1 MTDALRES
9 YVAHRLDPK
18 RILQIFVVAFTGA
31 SSLIAVAD
39 SVSTGD
45 PAWSWS
51 TYDSK
56 LQILRDHYAGF
67 PIGLNIDPAWWT
79 VQVDRAEFT
88 FVTETVLSPDGR
100 APDGVSYG
108 TAVDIDDDDDLELLQ
123 CGWKPQVPSHGYF
136 AVIDYAGG
144 EFQSFDEHAIEGCGN
159 VWQLSP
165 ATGSEPLIV
174 LVGLD
179 EGKLGTKENS
189 AVAPTLI
196 FDPVADTLV
205 EVPGLMTTSHES
217 TVVDLD
223 MDGDEDILACNWGE
237 PFDGR
242 SALLRNDGTTLTAIP
257 IDPPLGCMAIE
268 AVDVDNDG
276 DWEVLISD
284 SGPNSDIGVVAERNH
299 IFELTPAG
307 DLEILAELP
316 LPYFERPEFDGLPF
330 PSYWE
335 GNVGRSH
342 DIQFARRDIDSDG
355 DTDVVLA
362 SMIYDN
368 NTPMSG
374 FQVLINNSGTLQDET
389 DTRMF
394 NQVFTRDATH
404 NFLLKDV
411 NGDGFPDIVAQ
422 GHGAALDGNPTT
434 VPGLDTSLTHGNWI
448 YVNDGEGNFVNV
460 VTYQLGEHRAWPVT
474 FNGSADEARWV
485 YVSNG
490 ESPDEVIVET
500 ITLGHALSTGPAGRN
515 PAEVGVPG
523 FNEFFYLRTYPD
535 AAQAVRDGIDATGLA
550 HYQRVGSA
558 EGRFRFAPHATV
570 RGSDGPDSIVLR
582 EGDEKAFG
590 YSGNDRLT
598 GADGDDFLD
607 GGPGIDTAVY
617 SGNRSDYQVTW
628 RPEEKTVRELSSG
641 FVDTLVAMEN
651 VEFDDVTVHFIVADS
666 FE

>member
-1 MTDALRES
+1 MWHMDS
-9 YVAHRLDPK
+9 K
-18 RILQIFVVAFTGA
+18 RILQTVVVALTGA
-31 SSLIAVAD
+31 SSLIAVAGN
-39 SVSTGD
+39 TTIGD

-67 PIGLNIDPAWWT
+67 PIGLNIDPEWWT

-88 FVTETVLSPDGR
+88 FITETVLSPDGR
-100 APDGVSYG
+100 APDGVSYA

-136 AVIDYAGG
+136 AVIDYADGD
-144 EFQSFDEHAIEGCGN
+144 FQSFTEHAIEGCGN
-159 VWQLSP
+159 VWPLLP
-165 ATGSEPLIV
+165 ATGTEPLIV

-179 EGKLGTKENS
+179 EGKLGTTEENS

-196 FDPVADTLV
+196 FDPVANTLV

-242 SALLRNDGTTLTAIP
+242 SALLRNDGSSLIAVS
-257 IDPPLGCMAIE
+257 IDPALGCMAIE
-268 AVDVDNDG
+268 AVDLDNDG
-276 DWEVLISD
+276 DWEVLIAD

-299 IFELTPAG
+299 IFDLTPAG
-307 DLEILAELP
+307 ELEILGELP
-316 LPYFERPEFDGLPF
+316 LPYFERAEFDGLPF
-330 PSYWE
+330 PPYWE

-342 DIQFARRDIDSDG
+342 DIQFARGDIDSDG
-355 DTDVVLA
+355 DTDVILA
-362 SMIYDN
+362 SMIWDD

-394 NQVFTRDATH
+394 NQVFTRDSTH

-411 NGDGFPDIVAQ
+411 NGDGFLDIVAH
-422 GHGAALDGNPTT
+422 GNGAALDGNPTT
-434 VPGLDTSLTHGNWI
+434 LSGLDTSLTQGNWI
-448 YVNDGEGNFVNV
+448 YVNDGEGHFVNV
-460 VTYQLGEHRAWPVT
+460 VTYQLGEHRAFPVT
-474 FNGSADEARWV
+474 FTGSADDPRWV
-485 YVSNG
+485 YLSSG

-535 AAQAVRDGIDATGLA
+535 AAQAVREVIDATGLA
-550 HYQRVGSA
+550 HYQRVGAA
-558 EGRFRFAPHATV
+558 EDRFRFAPHATV
-570 RGSDGPDSIVLR
+570 RGSDGPDWIVLR
-582 EGDEKAFG
+582 EGNERAFG
-590 YSGNDRLT
+590 LDGDDRIA
-598 GADGDDFLD
+598 GEDGDDFLD

-617 SGNRSDYQVTW
+617 SGNQSDYQITW
-628 RPEEKTVRELSSG
+628 GPEAITVRELSSG
-641 FVDTLVAMEN
+641 FVDTLVAIEKL
-651 VEFDDVTVHFIVADS
+651 EFDDVTVSIIIFADG